1 MWRRHLLILSDLFTY
16 RLVTAVV
23 VLRGKASWIA
33 SDLQSHVAEQPCCN
47 PVCPTPI
54 AMGSQTHILGEPPG
68 DADRR
73 FPGWGVAFSC
83 HCSPALQAL
92 KADVNNT
99 GELNRSGFFCYVA
112 IAIIS
117 KLYGNEIF
125 WHVCARRE
133 TVGRSA
139 CSISAFNF
147 GTSSLS
153 MTLQYIVFTMSN

>member
-1 MWRRHLLILSDLFTY
+1 MTSSPTNLSLQLCRERRSILDSIGS
-16 RLVTAVV
+16 A
-23 VLRGKASWIA
+23 KP
-33 SDLQSHVAEQPCCN
+33 AEQPCCN
-47 PVCPTPI
+47 AVCPTPI
-54 AMGSQTHILGEPPG
+54 AVGSQIHVLGEPPG

-73 FPGWGVAFSC
+73 FPGWGVAFSR
-83 HCSPALQAL
+83 HRFPALRVL
-92 KADVNNT
+92 RADVNNT
-99 GELNRSGFFCYVA
+99 GELNRSGFFYYVA

-125 WHVCARRE
+125 RYVCAQRE

-139 CSISAFNF
+139 CSISAFNL